1 MAISDQTIAR
11 INELTEIEE
20 VVSDY
25 VTLKRKGQNL
35 WANCPFHEEKTPSFS
50 VAPSKGIYKCFG
62 CGKAGDAISFIRE
75 YEGLGYI
82 EAIKLLAN
90 KYGVEIEED
99 QKASPEE
106 IQEKNQKESL
116 LIALKYAG
124 GYFQKLLWE
133 SEEGQAIGYSYF
145 RERGFNDKI
154 VKKFELGY
162 ALDRWDGLLKEAV
175 ANGYNPDILEKSG
188 LIIRKEE
195 KEYDRF
201 RGRVIF
207 PVHNL
212 SGRVIAFGA
221 RILKKDNKQPKYI
234 NSPETEVYEKSKV
247 LYGLHLAK
255 QSIRQNNNCY
265 LVEGYTDVISL
276 HLSGVENVVASSGT
290 SLTVEHIKQIS
301 RFTENLTVLFDGD
314 EAGIKASLRGIDM
327 ILEQGLNVRACVFP
341 DGEDP
346 DSYARKLGRSDFQQ
360 YLDTHTVDFIRF
372 KTDLFT
378 RNAKDDPI
386 KKAESIREIISS
398 ISYISDPIKRA
409 IYLRECSNQLQMDE
423 NTLYAQLNSIIR
435 ERSKKPKERGNY
447 REEQVAEPEL
457 AEMLEESKLS
467 EYQII
472 SLQEKE
478 SIRLLLNY
486 SLNVIEEEYKLYE
499 FMLNELEDLEFQTP
513 IFAQILTI
521 FKEKLEQDQVI
532 NAEYL
537 IKNGSEEIKAT
548 VIDLVSEKY
557 VISINWNEK
566 FEIYVPHEQE
576 ILKSVAFSNVFR
588 LKFRVIKK
596 LIKENMDKLKS
607 ATVPSEQEKLMLIHQ
622 ELKRSEMEAA
632 RVLGNVIAY

>member
-1 MAISDQTIAR
+1 LAISDQTIAR

-521 FKEKLEQDQVI
+521 FKEKLEQDQVKQKH
-532 NAEYL
+532 YCKSL
-537 IKNGSEEIKAT
+537 
-548 VIDLVSEKY
+548 
-557 VISINWNEK
+557 SI
-566 FEIYVPHEQE
+566 
-576 ILKSVAFSNVFR
+576 
-588 LKFRVIKK
+588 
-596 LIKENMDKLKS
+596 
-607 ATVPSEQEKLMLIHQ
+607 
-622 ELKRSEMEAA
+622 
-632 RVLGNVIAY
+632 

>member
-596 LIKENMDKLKS
+596 LIKENMDKLKL

>member
-1 MAISDQTIAR
+1 LAISDQTIAR

-596 LIKENMDKLKS
+596 LIKENMDKLKL